1 MKIAF
6 AASEAAPFL
15 KTGGLGDV
23 MQALPEALRA
33 DPKYEVALI
42 LPYYTAIKRD
52 PNVKAEFCTSFAVQ
66 MGWRQSHVG
75 LFRLKHRKK
84 RLQVYFVDNE
94 QYFDRGQVY
103 GEPDDGE
110 RFAFFSK
117 AVLACLNAVGFWP
130 DVLHCNDWQTA
141 LIPLLLKSEYA
152 CAFPYTK
159 SVLTIHNVQ
168 YQGWG
173 DILFNMDVL
182 GLPAEYTGVLEMKG
196 ASNLLKAGV
205 VMADAV
211 TTVSESY
218 ARELQYPY
226 YAYGLDRV
234 LRDFSYKITGITNGI
249 DTKVW
254 DPAHDA
260 ALPRTCAAADA
271 AAGKR
276 ENKLLLQERLG
287 LEQDADTALLAMVTR
302 LADHKG
308 IDLLTYIADRLM
320 QRRVQLVVLGTGERK
335 YEDFL
340 RGFAA
345 RNSKRVSAV
354 LQFDGG
360 LANRIYAASD
370 LYLMPSKSEPCGLS
384 QLIAMRYGSVPVV
397 HATGGLR
404 DTVPPYEG
412 PEGQGRGFTFQS
424 YNADDFLAAI
434 DRALAVYYDTPEAWT
449 QRRTWDMQQD
459 LSWKIPARKYTEL
472 YRQLT
477 GKE

>member
-1 MKIAF
+1 MNIAF

-23 MQALPEALRA
+23 MQALPEALRSM
-33 DPKYEVALI
+33 PENEVALV
-42 LPYYTAIKRD
+42 LPYYGVIKRN
-52 PNVKAEFCTSFAVQ
+52 PAVKTEFCSSFAVQ
-66 MGWRQSHVG
+66 MGWRSCHVG
-75 LFRLKHRKK
+75 LFRLRQRKK

-94 QYFDRGQVY
+94 QYFDRERIY

-117 AVLACLNAVGFWP
+117 AVPACLNAVGFRP

-141 LIPLLLKSEYA
+141 LIPLLLMSEFA
-152 CAFPYTK
+152 SAFPETK

-196 ASNLLKAGV
+196 ASNMLKAGV

-211 TTVSESY
+211 TTVSETY
-218 ARELQYPY
+218 AKELQYPY
-226 YAYGLDRV
+226 YAYGLDQV

-260 ALPRTCAAADA
+260 ALTETYSAADA
-271 AAGKR
+271 AEKKQ
-276 ENKLLLQERLG
+276 ENKLALQEQLG
-287 LEQDADTALLAMVTR
+287 LTQDADAALLAMVTR

-320 QRRVQLVVLGTGERK
+320 ERRVQLVVLGTGERE

-345 RNSKRVSAV
+345 RNPGKVGAV

-370 LYLMPSKSEPCGLS
+370 VYLMPSKSEPCGLS
-384 QLIAMRYGSVPVV
+384 QLIAMCYGSVPVV
-397 HATGGLR
+397 HATGGLQ

-434 DRALAVYYDTPEAWT
+434 DRALAVYYDTPEAWA
-449 QRRTWDMQQD
+449 QLREWDMKQD
-459 LSWKIPARKYTEL
+459 LSWKLPAKQYEDL
-472 YRQLT
+472 YRRLT
-477 GKE
+477 GKQ

>member
-1 MKIAF
+1 MNIAF

-23 MQALPEALRA
+23 MQALPEALRQSSEH
-33 DPKYEVALI
+33 EVVLV
-42 LPYYTAIKRD
+42 LPYYGVIKRN
-52 PNVKAEFCTSFAVQ
+52 PAVKTEFCTAFAIRL
-66 MGWRQSHVG
+66 GWRNCHVG
-75 LFRLKHRKK
+75 VFRLCHRKK

-94 QYFDRGQVY
+94 QYFDRGRIY

-110 RFAFFSK
+110 RFAYFSK
-117 AVLACLNAVGFWP
+117 AVPACLNAVGFHP

-141 LIPLLLKSEYA
+141 LIPLLLKSEFA
-152 CAFPYTK
+152 ASFPGTK

-196 ASNLLKAGV
+196 ASNMLKAGI

-211 TTVSESY
+211 NTVSETY

-226 YAYGLDRV
+226 YAHGLDQV

-249 DTKVW
+249 DTNVW

-260 ALPRTCAAADA
+260 LLAENFSAADA
-271 AAGKR
+271 AEKKKK
-276 ENKLLLQERLG
+276 NKLALQEQVG
-287 LEQDADTALLAMVTR
+287 LTRDEDSALLAMVTR

-308 IDLLTYIADRLM
+308 IDLLTCVADRLM
-320 QRRVQLVVLGTGERK
+320 ERRVQLVVLGTGEAE
-335 YEDFL
+335 YEEFL
-340 RGFAA
+340 RGLEARYPGRVAA
-345 RNSKRVSAV
+345 I

-370 LYLMPSKSEPCGLS
+370 IYLMPSKSEPCGLS

-412 PEGQGRGFTFQS
+412 PQGEGRGFTFQS

-434 DRALAVYYDTPEAWT
+434 DRALAVYYDMPTAWAEL
-449 QRRTWDMQQD
+449 RAWDMRQD
-459 LSWKIPARKYTEL
+459 LSWKIPAKQYEAL
-472 YRQLT
+472 YRRIT
-477 GKE
+477 ES

>member
-1 MKIAF
+1 MNIAF

-23 MQALPEALRA
+23 MQALPEALRQSTEN
-33 DPKYEVALI
+33 EVVLVM
-42 LPYYTAIKRD
+42 PYYGEIKRN
-52 PNVKAEFCTSFAVQ
+52 PAVKTEFCTCFAVH
-66 MGWRQSHVG
+66 MGWRNCHVG
-75 LFRLKHRKK
+75 LFRLKQRKK
-84 RLQVYFVDNE
+84 RLQIYFVDNE
-94 QYFDRGQVY
+94 QYFNRGRIY

-117 AVLACLNAVGFWP
+117 AVLACLNAVGFRP

-141 LIPLLLKSEYA
+141 LIPLLLKSEFA
-152 CAFPYTK
+152 PAFPETK

-168 YQGWG
+168 YQGWS

-182 GLPAEYTGVLEMKG
+182 GLSAEYTGVLEMKG
-196 ASNLLKAGV
+196 GSNLLKAGI

-211 TTVSESY
+211 TTVSETY

-226 YAYGLDRV
+226 YAYGLDQV
-234 LRDFSYKITGITNGI
+234 LRDYAYKITGITNGI

-260 ALPRTCAAADA
+260 MLTSTYTVADA
-271 AAGKR
+271 A
-276 ENKLLLQERLG
+276 ENKRANKLALQEQLG
-287 LEQDADTALLAMVTR
+287 LQKDEDTALLAMVTR

-308 IDLLTYIADRLM
+308 IDLLTYIADRLTE
-320 QRRVQLVVLGTGERK
+320 RRIQLVVLGTGEAK
-335 YEDFL
+335 YEEFL
-340 RGFAA
+340 RGLAA
-345 RNSKRVSAV
+345 RCPGRVAAV

-370 LYLMPSKSEPCGLS
+370 IYLTPSKSEPCGLS

-397 HATGGLR
+397 HATGGLQ
-404 DTVPPYEG
+404 DTVSPYEG
-412 PEGQGRGFTFQS
+412 KNQGRGFTFQS

-434 DRALAVYYDTPEAWT
+434 DRALAVYYDAPEAWAEL
-449 QRRTWDMQQD
+449 RAWDMRQD
-459 LSWKIPARKYTEL
+459 LSWKRPAKQYEDL
-472 YRQLT
+472 YRRIT
-477 GKE
+477 GK